1 MLLIEFIQ
9 LVTWVVTNRDML
21 LLATIRYAFISVLC
35 MLYMSICNSIIFLS
49 GHSHANHA
57 AELEKLRELLNSG
70 LSLGELF
77 STGLGH

>member
-1 MLLIEFIQ
+1 MLLFPHKF
-9 LVTWVVTNRDML
+9 TSAM
-21 LLATIRYAFISVLC
+21 YA
-35 MLYMSICNSIIFLS
+35 LYVYNSIIFLS